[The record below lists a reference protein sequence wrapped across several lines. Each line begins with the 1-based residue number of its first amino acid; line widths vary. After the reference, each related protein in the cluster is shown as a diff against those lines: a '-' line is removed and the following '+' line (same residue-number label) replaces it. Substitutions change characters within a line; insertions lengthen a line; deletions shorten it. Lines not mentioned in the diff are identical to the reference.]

1 MLQTN
6 DYRCKECGDI
16 QTLLVDKEKRDE
28 LQPCPCGG
36 EASRMFTAQVKRY
49 TYPDGI
55 GRWKSVKEKREYDK
69 QIQKYRRDMRTG
81 KVDVDTAN
89 AEIARLNKEKAQVV
103 AKGRTKKAEI
113 APKGE

>member
-6 DYRCKECGDI
+6 DYKCKECGDV
-16 QTLLVDKEKRDE
+16 QTLLVDKDKRDE
-28 LQPCPCGG
+28 PQSCPCGG
-36 EASRMFTAQVKRY
+36 EASRMFTCQVKRW

-69 QIQKYRRDMRTG
+69 QIQKWRRDVRTG
-81 KVDVDTAN
+81 KADVSTAD
-89 AEIARLNKEKAQVV
+89 AEIARLKKEKEQVV

-113 APKGE
+113 APKGG